1 MITAKEVMEV
11 NVISLTPDTDITAAA
26 EILFNNH
33 INGVPVVDD
42 DGKLVGILCQSDLI
56 FQQKTLSLPPIITF
70 LDGIFPLRSSKKME
84 AELEKMAAVT
94 VSKAMVKNPVTVSP
108 DTPITEVA
116 ALMVEKHFHTIPVVD
131 EGKVQGVIGK
141 EDILKIM
148 MKGGVDA

>member
-11 NVISLTPDTDITAAA
+11 NVISLKPDTDITAAA

-131 EGKVQGVIGK
+131 EGKVEGVIGK